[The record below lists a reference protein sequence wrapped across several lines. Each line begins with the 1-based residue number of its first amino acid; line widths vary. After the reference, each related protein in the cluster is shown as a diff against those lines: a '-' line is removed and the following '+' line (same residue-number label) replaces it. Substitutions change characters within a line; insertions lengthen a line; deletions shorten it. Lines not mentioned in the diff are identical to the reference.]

1 MTAMFILGRKSEAE
15 MIRPKISVLL
25 ACFLVLVFL
34 PAATA
39 QEKPGS
45 EAVENPAEQ
54 EEGIERLTAEDHFK
68 RGTSE
73 LEAGKIE
80 EAMKQFAEALRLKP
94 DFREAWYNLALAHSR
109 RGNVE
114 GEIAAYREAL
124 NLDPDYA
131 KAHDNLGIALEETGR
146 LLDAVDSYRRAGELD
161 EAAYDAR
168 MNLGVVLA
176 LLGRLEESVAAYR
189 GALKVNDQ
197 VPDIYYNMG
206 IALSR
211 LAKRANGVER
221 KSFYDQALNAYTS
234 AVTLKPNF
242 YKAEYNRALILHTLG
257 RTAEEI
263 EAFKRAIKSHPRYPQ
278 ALYNLA
284 HTCETVQRYAEAL
297 SYWEAYLKVASK
309 MATEAPYVPTAER
322 AIQRLRAVVQA
333 TPTEEDDEEEL

>member
-1 MTAMFILGRKSEAE
+1 MVSSERNYFQAWVLAIAFLLVCVAPLAWAQAPDDKAAKDKAASTDTPEDGAE
-15 MIRPKISVLL
+15 PL
-25 ACFLVLVFL
+25 
-34 PAATA
+34 
-39 QEKPGS
+39 
-45 EAVENPAEQ
+45 
-54 EEGIERLTAEDHFK
+54 ERLTAEDHFK
-68 RGTSE
+68 RGTSD
-73 LEAGKIE
+73 LEAGKLDT
-80 EAMKQFAEALRLKP
+80 ALQQFGEALRLKP
-94 DFREAWYNLALAHSR
+94 EFREAWYNLALTHSR
-109 RGNVE
+109 QGNVE

-131 KAHDNLGIALEETGR
+131 KAHYNLGIALEETGR
-146 LLDAVDSYRRAGELD
+146 LLDAADAYKRTAELD
-161 EAAYDAR
+161 EDAYDAR
-168 MNLGVVLA
+168 MNLGVVFA

-211 LAKRANGVER
+211 MAKRANGVER

-263 EAFKRAIKSHPRYPQ
+263 EAFKRAIKSHSRYPQ

-284 HTCETVQRYAEAL
+284 HTCESVERYAEAL
-297 SYWEAYLKVASK
+297 SYWESYLKLASK

-333 TPTEEDDEEEL
+333 TPIDEDDEEEL